1 MVAGALAVG
10 TKGASAQAP
19 SPANRSLQVNQ
30 ENVRLKNY
38 LHDLAGPGAM
48 VSVLGGGVADHF
60 MQKNGN
66 PDLAEDLARRIGMR
80 ASQAALEVSMR
91 HGLAAVM
98 HRSTEYQPCECHG
111 FGHKVEHALL
121 ETFTD
126 HRADG
131 SRALSIPRLAS
142 AYAGGFSR
150 MAWEPDR
157 KPGDIARSTTISLGV
172 NALFNVARELTG
184 IAH

>member
-1 MVAGALAVG
+1 MVAGALALG
-10 TKGASAQAP
+10 TRGVSAQTVAAP
-19 SPANRSLQVNQ
+19 ARSLRVNQ
-30 ENVRLKNY
+30 QNVRFKNY
-38 LHDLAGPGAM
+38 LHDLAGPGAV

-60 MQKNGN
+60 MHKGGN
-66 PDLAEDLARRIGMR
+66 PDLAEDLARRVGER
-80 ASQAALEVSMR
+80 ASQAALEVSVR

-111 FGHKVEHALL
+111 FGAKVEHALL

-150 MAWEPDR
+150 MAWEPDKR
-157 KPGDIARSTTISLGV
+157 PGDIARSTTISLGV

-184 IAH
+184 IGH